1 MVGSMFANTA
11 CFGGNSGL
19 PQESQVR
26 STITFADFPG
36 DSQVQKALLTT
47 SKGANKSTI
56 NVKVSIDDSQ
66 RKSPLLLKNVKIESD
81 PITAEI
87 LLCPLVD
94 EIGRMGVEVEN
105 SVISYW
111 SELDSLFVLVGCY
124 PLDSDKKISLNE
136 LNAQNVI

>member
-1 MVGSMFANTA
+1 M
-11 CFGGNSGL
+11 
-19 PQESQVR
+19 
-26 STITFADFPG
+26 
-36 DSQVQKALLTT
+36 
-47 SKGANKSTI
+47 
-56 NVKVSIDDSQ
+56 KVSIDDSQ
-66 RKSPLLLKNVKIESD
+66 RKPPLLLKNVKIESD

-94 EIGRMGVEVEN
+94 EICRMGVEVQN